1 MTFSRRPVTPHNRGR
16 VGSARAG
23 GNPAPPSGTVTITSP
38 TGGATRFAG
47 VAQNVEGTATG
58 SVTSVEVFWNAVS
71 IGTAPV
77 VAGNWSLSWSPSF
90 ASVGSFSL
98 TATGS
103 PGGIAAAPVAITA
116 WSPALISSVG
126 KYFWGDVDLGYTTAT
141 GVDSW
146 TDQFGLN
153 NPTQATS
160 GNQPLVT
167 LASPAFDG
175 HGFMTFDAISKSL
188 VFAGLDLPAP
198 NVTPLFG
205 YAILRQ
211 TGWTSGNSL
220 FAAQLNS
227 MMLQQNSASPSVRMN
242 NASGVN
248 LNNGGTLN
256 TVMHVQFLFTGSTS
270 DYLRIGTTTT
280 TGASAGTN
288 DPTTGLF
295 TIGARAGGL
304 AGYVAMDLAAFLL
317 LAGEPTEIALARS
330 FHQARYPTATGP

>member
-1 MTFSRRPVTPHNRGR
+1 MGLRRGLGLRAPRKST
-16 VGSARAG
+16 GS
-23 GNPAPPSGTVTITSP
+23 APPS
-38 TGGATRFAG
+38 
-47 VAQNVEGTATG
+47 
-58 SVTSVEVFWNAVS
+58 VFTPN
-71 IGTAPV
+71 
-77 VAGNWSLSWSPSF
+77 N
-90 ASVGSFSL
+90 
-98 TATGS
+98 
-103 PGGIAAAPVAITA
+103 
-116 WSPALISSVG
+116 ISSVA
-126 KYFWGDVDLGYTTAT
+126 KYAWLDVDLGYTTAI

-146 TDQFGLN
+146 TDQYGLN
-153 NPTQATS
+153 NATQATG

-211 TGWTSGNSL
+211 TGWASGNSL

-227 MMLQQNSASPSVRMN
+227 MMLQQNSVSPSVRMN

-280 TGASAGTN
+280 TGASAGTT
-288 DPTTGLF
+288 DPTAGLF
-295 TIGARAGGL
+295 TIGARAGGA
-304 AGYVAMDLAAFLL
+304 AGFVAMDLAALLL
-317 LAGEPTEIALARS
+317 LAGEPTEIAQVRTY
-330 FHQARYPTATGP
+330 FQTRYPSAVGP